1 MIPQKI
7 KLNNFFSHGDSTVD
21 FVDFDS
27 CLLIG
32 NTEGDYDKSNGSG
45 KSAIFESILWALF
58 GKSRSAVS
66 NDVIKWGEVDCFV
79 DFVFLI
85 DSKEYRVV
93 RRRNRKSSLGDI
105 EFYVKDEDGDWVD
118 LSGSTNTET
127 NKNIEKEIRLDYKTF
142 INSVYFR
149 QNDISEFA
157 ESEPSKKKEIL
168 KNIIDLSRW
177 DGYEKKS
184 RALLKESKSKLK
196 ALELTSIEYAE
207 VLKEK
212 ETVEND
218 LAQLEDD
225 HKFLTESLDAK
236 KVYYEDTFKKYIE
249 RKSQIDTDKFDS
261 VTAEIS
267 KLQTT
272 IKDLSVSIGKKEAAL
287 MKANS
292 FLKDL
297 DNSISE
303 KNKMLSSIEFKEVD
317 EKEFDELREELIS
330 LKTNG
335 LFYQKLLSGLSASND
350 LGEECDHCGQTI
362 SEEHKEKIHS
372 HNATKT
378 REYKSKMKE
387 IKVSLDKKKIEFNN
401 FKLQKKINSEFKD
414 LTKDLDLLS
423 FKRESTSSKASELD
437 LELSGMVS
445 KADTAKSSL
454 RVNTELLE
462 SLKDDSFASLKD
474 QLNFAKKEVEQI
486 EKSIKDKNE
495 AIVKT
500 KVNLSLIK
508 EKIEMYKENLK
519 NIKSTKDELQRYE
532 KISKYLG
539 KAGIQTILLNNLI
552 QELEHKTNDIL
563 STICNEPIQI
573 NLETQRMGSDGTTV
587 VETLDLKIR
596 KDGNY
601 HDFKSLSGGE
611 KFRISLSLRLAMSE
625 LSSSFGG
632 TKMGFLLL
640 DEVNSPL
647 DRYGVETLFV
657 SVIKSLEERYKIMVI
672 THDESLKERF
682 DNVLEVSKV
691 NGESTTKF
699 YTI

>member
-79 DFVFLI
+79 EFVFLI
-85 DSKEYRVV
+85 DSKEYKVV

-267 KLQTT
+267 KLQGT
-272 IKDLSVSIGKKEAAL
+272 IKDLSASIGKKEAAL

-292 FLKDL
+292 FLKEL
-297 DNSISE
+297 DSSISE

-335 LFYQKLLSGLSASND
+335 LFYQKLLSGLSTSDD

-423 FKRESTSSKASELD
+423 FKES
-437 LELSGMVS
+437 
-445 KADTAKSSL
+445 
-454 RVNTELLE
+454 
-462 SLKDDSFASLKD
+462 
-474 QLNFAKKEVEQI
+474 
-486 EKSIKDKNE
+486 
-495 AIVKT
+495 
-500 KVNLSLIK
+500 
-508 EKIEMYKENLK
+508 
-519 NIKSTKDELQRYE
+519 QR
-532 KISKYLG
+532 
-539 KAGIQTILLNNLI
+539 
-552 QELEHKTNDIL
+552 H
-563 STICNEPIQI
+563 
-573 NLETQRMGSDGTTV
+573 
-587 VETLDLKIR
+587 
-596 KDGNY
+596 
-601 HDFKSLSGGE
+601 
-611 KFRISLSLRLAMSE
+611 LRL
-625 LSSSFGG
+625 LS
-632 TKMGFLLL
+632 
-640 DEVNSPL
+640 
-647 DRYGVETLFV
+647 
-657 SVIKSLEERYKIMVI
+657 
-672 THDESLKERF
+672 
-682 DNVLEVSKV
+682 
-691 NGESTTKF
+691 
-699 YTI
+699 